1 MGYWMLATL
10 LIEWRFNYVFEYITM
25 NIHSRPL
32 YKLAIQFLFALSFA
46 TSNVFADELKD
57 ISQLSEQGQQA
68 AALERIN
75 AYLAA
80 NPKDPQAMFMKGIIQ
95 VEGGKRDDA
104 IKTFTDL
111 TAKYPNLPEPYNNLA
126 VLYADAGEYDKAKKA
141 LETAIK
147 THPSYATAHENLG
160 DIYARMASEAYDK
173 ALQLDNGNSRAQSKL
188 SMIKDLFGTGNK
200 VVAKAESA
208 KTTKSGTMPSGTMPI
223 RPADKKVEPAKA
235 AETVKA
241 PVDPSADDERSVTDA
256 VGNWAK
262 AWSSQDVDKYLA
274 SYADSFK
281 TPKGES
287 RKAWEQQRRER
298 ISAPKSISVELMNQ
312 NVTVVD
318 SNNAKVTFKQSYKGA
333 GKAIRTDKTLLLK
346 KENGSWLI
354 EQEVASN

>member
-1 MGYWMLATL
+1 
-10 LIEWRFNYVFEYITM
+10 M
-25 NIHSRPL
+25 NIPNRL
-32 YKLAIQFLFALSFA
+32 IYKLTIQILFALSVI

-57 ISQLSEQGQQA
+57 ISNLSDQGQQA

-80 NPKDPQAMFMKGIIQ
+80 NPKDPQAMFMKGIIL
-95 VEGGKRDDA
+95 VESGKRDDA

-111 TAKYPNLPEPYNNLA
+111 TSKYPNLPEPYNNLA

-188 SMIKDLFGTGNK
+188 SLIKDLFGTGNK
-200 VVAKAESA
+200 MVAKADTA
-208 KTTKSGTMPSGTMPI
+208 KSPKTGTMPI
-223 RPADKKVEPAKA
+223 RPADKKAEPAKTVEPAKA
-235 AETVKA
+235 
-241 PVDPSADDERSVTDA
+241 PVDTTADDERSVNDA
-256 VGNWAK
+256 VSNWAN
-262 AWSSQDVDKYLA
+262 AWSNQDVNKYLA
-274 SYADSFK
+274 SYANNFK

-298 ISAPKSISVELMNQ
+298 ISAPKSISVELSNQ
-312 NVTVVD
+312 NVTIVD
-318 SNNAKVTFKQSYKGA
+318 NNNAKVTFKQSYKGA
-333 GKAIRTDKTLLLK
+333 GNAIRTDKTLLLK
-346 KENGSWLI
+346 KENGNWLI